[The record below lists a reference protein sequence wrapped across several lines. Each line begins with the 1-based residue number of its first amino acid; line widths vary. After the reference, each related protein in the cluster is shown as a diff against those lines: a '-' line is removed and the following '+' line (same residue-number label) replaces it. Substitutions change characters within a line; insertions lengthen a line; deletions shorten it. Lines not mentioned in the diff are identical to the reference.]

1 MSGGH
6 SMSDQVG
13 PETAVSGAASTPVQE
28 APAAPQASAGA
39 LLRQAREAAGVE
51 LAALALSLKVPVKK
65 LEALESDQFEQL
77 PDAVF
82 VRALASSVCRTL
94 RIDPAEVLQLL
105 PQTGGPRLALDD
117 RGLKTPFQA
126 PTDVSRVP
134 FWDRLSRPMVLAALA
149 ILVGAMVL
157 IFFPSTQQRSELAVV
172 ARNAAPQ
179 PPQPA
184 SPGEPAALPPATPE
198 PVPPPE
204 AVATPAA
211 TPAPAA
217 PPAPAPRAIAAPAAE
232 EDGDA
237 PKVRRKLPSTGVVV
251 FRTEGPSWVEVT
263 DGRGNIQLSRLIE
276 PGEVIGA
283 SGPLPLSVTVGRAD
297 VTQVEVRGKPFA
309 LADVTRQGVARFEV
323 K

>member
-1 MSGGH
+1 M
-6 SMSDQVG
+6 
-13 PETAVSGAASTPVQE
+13 TPTQE
-28 APAAPQASAGA
+28 APSAPQTSAGE

-51 LAALALSLKVPVKK
+51 LAALAVLLKVPLKK
-65 LEALESDQFEQL
+65 LEALEADQFQQL

-94 RIDPAEVLQLL
+94 RIDPGPVLERL
-105 PQTGGPRLALDD
+105 PQTGAPRLALDD
-117 RGLKTPFQA
+117 SGLKTPFQA
-126 PTDVSRVP
+126 PTDVSSAP
-134 FWDRLSRPMVLAALA
+134 FWDRLSRPLMLAALA

-157 IFFPSTQQRSELAVV
+157 IFFPSTQQGSELAVV
-172 ARNAAPQ
+172 ARNATPL

-184 SPGEPAALPPATPE
+184 LQGEPAAVVPVTPE
-198 PVPPPE
+198 PVPTPA
-204 AVATPAA
+204 AVTVPAA
-211 TPAPAA
+211 TPAPVV
-217 PPAPAPRAIAAPAAE
+217 PPAASTVRPVAVPVAE
-232 EDGDA
+232 DESDA
-237 PKVRRKLPSTGVVV
+237 QKLRRKLPSTGVVV

-297 VTQVEVRGKPFA
+297 VTQVEVRGKPFS